1 MAKID
6 INFNDKNY
14 TIDEASLSS
23 ASATLR
29 THLSTVMNGTGA
41 VINLGGTS
49 YGVDSAKLATATNAF
64 VSHLGTIA
72 GSGYK
77 VMVGDVEYG
86 VGTDKV
92 SGAVAE
98 LETVLG
104 GLNSGDVELPEVGVD
119 VSTGEITDT
128 WSQITQAIEEGSY
141 NTRYAVGN
149 YKTFSTADY
158 GDVTM
163 EIVAF
168 DTDSK
173 TDGTTAAIS
182 WVSKNIITTRAM
194 NSTETSNGGWEGSEL
209 RNWLK
214 TDFYSAI
221 PEDVKNSI
229 VNVNKTYCEYTT
241 SKLTKT
247 CVDDVWIPSFREIF
261 GVNYDNVVT
270 CEESG
275 VIYKTHFN
283 SNSAR
288 IKKDSSDK
296 ACNWWLRSTNHYKTK
311 MFEAVTAN
319 GGAVGFGSGDYAIRE
334 YGVVLGFCM

>member
-1 MAKID
+1 MAKTNIS
-6 INFNDKNY
+6 FNDKNY
-14 TIDEASLSS
+14 QVDDASLSE
-23 ASATLR
+23 AIAELR
-29 THLSTVMNGTGA
+29 QHFSTVMNGTGA
-41 VINLGGTS
+41 KIVLDGTA
-49 YGVDSAKLATATNAF
+49 YDIDSTKLSTATAEF
-64 VSHLGTIA
+64 VTHLGTVA
-72 GSGYK
+72 GNGHK
-77 VMVGDVEYG
+77 VNVGGVEYG
-86 VGTDKV
+86 VGADKV
-92 SGAVAE
+92 AGAVTE
-98 LETVLG
+98 LESVLG

-168 DTDSK
+168 DADSK

-261 GVNYDNVVT
+261 GVNYDNVAT

-275 VIYKTHFN
+275 VMYKTHFN
-283 SNSAR
+283 SDSAR
-288 IKKDSSDK
+288 IKKDSSDN
-296 ACNWWLRSTNHYKTK
+296 ACNWWLRSTSHFTTK
-311 MFEAVTAN
+311 LFEAVTVK
-319 GGAVGFGSGDYAIRE
+319 GGAVGFGTGIDATRK